1 MPGESSLD
9 EANAIVMHSYGPPD
23 VLRLQRVPMRPLGAD
38 EIRLKS
44 LASAINHS
52 DLEIRAGR
60 WPIARAEPFPYVPG
74 LEVVGEIVACGA
86 DVADFRVGERA
97 ITMMQGLGGVRAT
110 RPGGYAELVTVS
122 AETAARV
129 PADLDPLDVA
139 ALGLA
144 SVTALEGL
152 RKLGPLEGRRIAITG
167 AAGGVG
173 SAAVSIARALGATVV
188 AVISRSEQADYVR
201 SLGAG
206 ETALTSEVAKGSLG
220 EETLDGALDAIAG
233 GGFGPI
239 VAALRPGAALSLVGA
254 VAGHAVSF
262 DAYRLLEVT
271 LTGYSSEQLDGPA
284 LRRAIA
290 TLSDW
295 LRRGVLKPPART
307 VYPLK
312 DAATAHDKLERRG
325 VQGRLLLVP

>member
-1 MPGESSLD
+1 MSGEWHLD

-23 VLRLQRVPMRPLGAD
+23 VLRLERVPVRPLAAD

-44 LASAINHS
+44 LAAAVNHS

-60 WPIARAEPFPYVPG
+60 WPIARANPFPYVPG
-74 LEVVGEIVACGA
+74 LEVVGEIVECGTE
-86 DVADFRVGERA
+86 VTDFRVGERA
-97 ITMMQGLGGVRAT
+97 VTMMQGLGGVRAK

-122 AETAARV
+122 ATAAAPV
-129 PADLDPLDVA
+129 PANLDPLDIA

-173 SAAVSIARALGATVV
+173 SAAVSIAHALGATVA
-188 AVISRSEQADYVR
+188 AVISRAEQADYVR

-206 ETALTSEVAKGSLG
+206 ETALTSEVAKGALG

-233 GGFGPI
+233 GSFGPI
-239 VAALRPGAALSLVGA
+239 VTALRPGATLSLVGA
-254 VAGHAVSF
+254 VAGHAVGF

-284 LRRAIA
+284 LRRDVAA
-290 TLSDW
+290 FSEW
-295 LRRGVLKPPART
+295 LGRGVLKPPART
-307 VYPLK
+307 LYPLK
-312 DAATAHDKLERRG
+312 DAASAHERLERRG
-325 VQGRLLLVP
+325 IQGRLLLIP